1 MKPQAFIQRFS
12 ESEAV
17 QKLIAISR
25 QQDARAT
32 GVRGLAGSGAS
43 VLAASVLMAVKKPA
57 LCILPDHEA
66 AAYFYNDLE
75 NLFGEQGK
83 GYEDRSI
90 LFFPSSYKMPW
101 AFEKT
106 DPAHLLSRSEVL
118 NRIASQRSRLIVVSH
133 PAALSEKVV
142 TGKSLRKKVVDIHAG
157 DLLSVD
163 FLLEVFL
170 DYGFEQRDFVVE
182 PGTFSIRGGIV
193 DVFSFSNDYPY
204 RIEIMAGKVESL
216 RSFDPETQVSVR
228 SQTTIG
234 ILPDIREIRDAE
246 REFLLSSMPGNTLVW
261 VDDAALARDQI
272 EEGYRKAVDFYRV
285 PAGGTAG
292 GPGGGTAGGPG
303 DGPAGG
309 PAGSGENKGAA
320 ASHITGNDFIEALQN
335 ASLVEFRKPL
345 LASGE
350 AHIIDLHFSP
360 QPSFNKNF
368 ELLITNLEENSRNKV
383 ENIILSDNRHQLDRI
398 HSIFET
404 LHKGDESSIRFT
416 YDSLLLALHEG
427 FIDHD
432 NRLACYTDHQIFDRY
447 HRFRI
452 REKFQGRQAL
462 SVKDLYSLKKGDF
475 ITHIDHGI
483 GIFSGLE
490 HIEVNGR
497 QQEAIRLLYKD
508 NDILYISIHSLH
520 RISKY
525 IGKEGTQPVLHRLG
539 SNTWSNLK
547 NKTKKKLKEIA
558 RDLIALYASRKAK
571 PGFRFSP
578 DTYLQNELEAS
589 FIFEDTPD
597 QAKATSD
604 VKKDMERPHPMDR
617 LICGDVGFGKTEVAI
632 RAAFKAVSDS
642 RQVAVLVPTTILA
655 LQHFYT
661 FSERLRDFPC
671 NVDYVSRFRSAKEI
685 KDVFKRLEEGKLD
698 ILIGTHRLLGK
709 DVRFK
714 DLGLLIVD
722 EEQKFGVAAKEKLK
736 QIKSNVDT
744 LTLTATPIP
753 RTLQFSLMGARD
765 LSLINTP
772 PLNRYPILTELHV
785 YNEGLIRDAIMQE
798 VSRGGQVFFVHNRVQ
813 NIPEVAAVIQRLCPG
828 LRLAVGHGQLEGSK
842 LEKIMVDF
850 IQGAYDVLVST
861 TIIESGLDIP
871 NANTIIINNAHHF
884 GLSDLHQMRGRVGRT
899 NKKAFCYLLTPP
911 LSTLTNDARKRL
923 RSIEEFS
930 DLGSGFNIAM
940 RDLDIRGAGNILG
953 AEQSGFIAEIGF
965 EMYHKILN
973 EAMTELREKEFRDL
987 YSEPATET
995 TAVRECQ
1002 LETDLELMIP
1012 NDYVNNIQE
1021 RLNLYKDLD
1030 NTDGENQLMLF
1041 AERLS
1046 DRFGPLP
1053 PQVSGLLQAVRLRWE
1068 AREAGFE
1075 RIILK
1080 SGKFIGYFP
1089 QDKESPYFQS
1099 AVFGQ
1104 VLAFAQNHHRQC
1116 SIRESGGKLSMGY
1129 EPVEDVE
1136 HALDIIR
1143 EINGLTTD

>member
-1 MKPQAFIQRFS
+1 M
-12 ESEAV
+12 

-25 QQDARAT
+25 EQVARAT
-32 GVRGLAGSGAS
+32 GLRGLAGSGAS

-90 LFFPSSYKMPW
+90 LFFPSSYKKPW

-106 DPAHLLSRSEVL
+106 DPSQLLFRSEVL
-118 NRIASQRSRLIVVSH
+118 HRIASQRTRLIVVSY
-133 PAALSEKVV
+133 PGALSEKVV
-142 TGKSLRKKVVDIHAG
+142 TGSSLRKKVVDIHAG

-170 DYGFEQRDFVVE
+170 DYGFEQCDFVVE

-228 SQTTIG
+228 SQTKIS
-234 ILPDIREIRDAE
+234 ILPDIREIHDAE

-261 VDDAALARDQI
+261 IDDAALARDQI
-272 EEGYRKAVDFYRV
+272 EEGYRKAVAFFK
-285 PAGGTAG
+285 
-292 GPGGGTAGGPG
+292 
-303 DGPAGG
+303 GPAGG
-309 PAGSGENKGAA
+309 EGNNGAA
-320 ASHITGNDFIEALQN
+320 ASHITGDAFIEALRN

-345 LASGE
+345 LATGE
-350 AHIIDLHFSP
+350 EHMIDLHFSP

-368 ELLITNLEENSRNKV
+368 ELLIRNLEENSRNKV

-462 SVKDLYSLKKGDF
+462 SIKDLYSLKKGDF

-558 RDLIALYASRKAK
+558 RDLIVLYAKRKAK

-642 RQVAVLVPTTILA
+642 KQVAVMVPTTILA

-661 FSERLRDFPC
+661 FSERLRDFPS
-671 NVDYVSRFRSAKEI
+671 NVDYVSRFRSAREM

-709 DVRFK
+709 DVRFR

-722 EEQKFGVAAKEKLK
+722 EEQKFGVASKEKLK
-736 QIKSNVDT
+736 QIKSNVDS

-785 YNEGLIRDAIMQE
+785 YNEGLIRDAILQE

-828 LRLAVGHGQLEGSK
+828 LRLAVGHGRLEGSK

-850 IQGAYDVLVST
+850 IQGSYDVLVST

-923 RSIEEFS
+923 RAIEEFS

-953 AEQSGFIAEIGF
+953 GEQSGFIAEIGF

-987 YSEPATET
+987 YSEPAAET
-995 TAVRECQ
+995 VAVRECQ

-1030 NTDGENQLMLF
+1030 NTDGEKQLLMF

-1099 AVFGQ
+1099 AVFGR

-1129 EPVEDVE
+1129 KPVEHVE
-1136 HALDIIR
+1136 QALDIIR
-1143 EINGLTTD
+1143 EINGQTTT